1 MSDFPERSLADRVQ
15 WLEHEMDEL
24 RVLLKN
30 LEAVSARL
38 QHTPGGPWY
47 DNQVNIT
54 EEIGTTGEKSV
65 TPCAS
70 TLDDR
75 VLRLERDMEEIPM
88 VLQNLESALV
98 DNPGKESSPLSANQ
112 FRTTEESNVH
122 AEESDAVAR
131 RSVQRESIIKNENI
145 LSKAGIGLLL
155 FGIAFFF
162 KYSFDQ
168 GWIGPETRVFA
179 AICAGFSM
187 LYSGHKLYD
196 KKRNFSLVMTGG
208 GIAVFYITAFSAF
221 QLFNLVTYHTVFLC
235 MSAITVLCFF
245 LSIKQ
250 KEAVLSLIAMA
261 GGFGT
266 PFVLYSDSNNI
277 PILVIYTALLL
288 TAAGSIYLIRGW
300 VSLLWTALSGG
311 LLVFLTILQGLF
323 LSRAVDSND
332 KMALQAGVLLFCFGY
347 SFLQPLRLLSLSS
360 KNQQEPLPDAISR
373 ELLGQQT
380 QIPLIILIL
389 AFFTSSVTY
398 SIWTLPSIVWGSVTV
413 IVAILYLLLSRFLA
427 DKGSELPYLP
437 LILKLTGYLF
447 CVAALVLFFS
457 GDPFIFVMAGL
468 AVIPHIFAAK
478 MKSENLRVFG
488 HILFALLI
496 LWFTAYLSLN
506 VEKEVNHLRVGWVS
520 FELLWVIVLAFGT
533 SFLFEVQHEKRT
545 YRVLAHTGLLWWL
558 YYVISPLIGGDSYVS
573 VAWLLYSILLLRV
586 SLRMDFEYVEQTA
599 IVTLLV
605 LVIKLFSVDI
615 FDLDNT
621 LRTTLFLFTAISTG
635 SAMLYSGN
643 TLYEKKRDFSL
654 VLIGGA
660 FAVFYITAFSAFETL
675 QLLSCATALFSMS
688 AITLLCFFLS
698 IKQNEAIFS
707 LIAIAGGF
715 VTPVLLNSDFNNI
728 PLLVLYIVLLLIVAG
743 GIYSLRGW
751 ASLFWSALAGGFLF
765 FLIPLLWGDSLQLA
779 MYIYD
784 KIALQAG
791 AFLLC
796 MGYSFLQPYRI
807 LCANKHHEHPLPYA
821 ISEEISR
828 QQVQIPLIILTL
840 ACSTLFFSLTLWI
853 LPGTVWGSL
862 LALIGM
868 LYLSLSFFLADK
880 EDKVYHLPIIL
891 RVTSLLFFVAALVLF
906 FSGNA
911 LFFVMS
917 GVAITLHIL
926 ASRMKSANLKSFA
939 HLFFGIMVLWLAN
952 SLFESAVYNVV
963 QLGIGWE
970 SLEALWL
977 LALAFGITFVFEAQ
991 NEKRVYR
998 IFAHTVML
1006 WLLHH
1011 VISPFSN
1018 GEAYVS
1024 IAWLLYAI
1032 LLLIVSL
1039 RMDYEK
1045 VQQTAM
1051 STLLIL
1057 VIKLFLIDLAEL
1069 ETIWRI
1075 TLFIFAGTIFLL
1087 LSYYFRSLSKQKLA
1101 VPELDE

>member
-1 MSDFPERSLADRVQ
+1 MSNLPERSLDDRVQ
-15 WLEHEMDEL
+15 WLEDEVGEL
-24 RVLLKN
+24 RALIKN

-38 QHTPGGPWY
+38 PHKPGGPRY
-47 DNQVNIT
+47 DNQINTT
-54 EEIGTTGEKSV
+54 EQHCTIREQSI

-75 VLRLERDMEEIPM
+75 VLRLEREVEELPM
-88 VLQNLESALV
+88 VLQNLESAFV
-98 DNPGKESSPLSANQ
+98 ENPCKESLPLSGNP
-112 FRTTEESNVH
+112 FRTTEENNVH
-122 AEESDAVAR
+122 AEENDAVAR
-131 RSVQRESIIKNENI
+131 RTEQRESILKNENI

-168 GWIGPETRVFA
+168 GWIGPETRVLA
-179 AICAGFSM
+179 AIVAGFGM
-187 LYSGHKLYD
+187 LYSGRNLYE

-208 GIAVFYITAFSAF
+208 GIAVFYITAYSAF
-221 QLFNLVTYHTVFLC
+221 QLFNLVTYPTVFLC

-277 PILVIYTALLL
+277 PALVMYTALLL
-288 TAAGSIYLIRGW
+288 IAAGSIYLIRGW

-347 SFLQPLRLLSLSS
+347 SFLQPLRLLSLS
-360 KNQQEPLPDAISR
+360 KHQHEPLASETSR
-373 ELLGQQT
+373 ELLGQQA
-380 QIPLIILIL
+380 QLPLIVLIL
-389 AFFTSSVTY
+389 ACFTSSVTF
-398 SIWTLPSIVWGSVTV
+398 SLWTLPSIVWGSVTV
-413 IVAILYLLLSRFLA
+413 IVAILYLLLSRLLA
-427 DKGSELPYLP
+427 DKESVLPYFP
-437 LILKLTGYLF
+437 LILQLAGYLF
-447 CVAALVLFFS
+447 SVAALVLFFS
-457 GDPFIFVMAGL
+457 GDPFIFVTAGM

-478 MKSENLRVFG
+478 MKSDNLKGLG
-488 HILFALLI
+488 HILFVLII
-496 LWFTAYLSLN
+496 LWLAASLSVN
-506 VEKEVNHLRVGWVS
+506 VEKEVNHLRIGWAS
-520 FELLWVIVLAFGT
+520 FELLWVIVLTFGT
-533 SFLFEVQHEKRT
+533 SFLFDVQNEKRT
-545 YRVLAHTGLLWWL
+545 YRVLAHAGLLWWL
-558 YYVISPLIGGDSYVS
+558 YYVISPLIGGDAYVS
-573 VAWLLYSILLLRV
+573 VAWLLYSIILLIV

-675 QLLSCATALFSMS
+675 QLLSCATALFCMS

-765 FLIPLLWGDSLQLA
+765 FLIPLLWGDSLQLT
-779 MYIYD
+779 MYIHD

-807 LCANKHHEHPLPYA
+807 LCASKHHEHPLPYA

-868 LYLSLSFFLADK
+868 LYLSLSLLLADK

-952 SLFESAVYNVV
+952 SLVESAVYNVV

-977 LALAFGITFVFEAQ
+977 IALAFGITFVFEAQ

-1032 LLLIVSL
+1032 VLLIVSL
-1039 RMDYEK
+1039 RMGYEK

-1087 LSYYFRSLSKQKLA
+1087 LSYYFRSLSKQKQA